1 MKKQNWTV
9 DSSDKSKIEINFP
22 EDNIE
27 SKTLDWLNWIT
38 INVNEVDDYI
48 SFNVSTGD
56 PRGAQYQVKIQR
68 DNRLKTK
75 QQNLNVTIR
84 ETEIYTPFIE
94 TSINGEVVKKN

>member
-38 INVNEVDDYI
+38 INVHIIDAHRSKCWFY
-48 SFNVSTGD
+48 
-56 PRGAQYQVKIQR
+56 
-68 DNRLKTK
+68 
-75 QQNLNVTIR
+75 
-84 ETEIYTPFIE
+84 
-94 TSINGEVVKKN
+94 